1 MCGKMIWQFDDILNW
16 NWHIY
21 VLALFAELDLTE
33 KWMKIL
39 SKMRQKWIYLLLLG
53 LGVKIIEIELWNSII
68 QFLCKFNFCWLTVFS
83 SPNFQ
88 FMTSS
93 KGTKFIGAEFPNI
106 KQIVGFLKTLRFY
119 VKSVLVNWWKSQH
132 LGLVKMWCNFLGFFT
147 IKIKI
152 QTILTYENHWFRYR
166 KFSNTDD
173 FT

>member
-1 MCGKMIWQFDDILNW
+1 MKLAYLRFSFICKTRFDGKMNEDNI
-16 NWHIY
+16 
-21 VLALFAELDLTE
+21 
-33 KWMKIL
+33 
-39 SKMRQKWIYLLLLG
+39 KMRQKWIYLLLLG
-53 LGVKIIEIELWNSII
+53 LGVKKIIEIDLLSYEI
-68 QFLCKFNFCWLTVFS
+68 QSHSFYVSFDFCWLTVF

-106 KQIVGFLKTLRFY
+106 KQIVGFKTLRFY

-147 IKIKI
+147 IKIQI